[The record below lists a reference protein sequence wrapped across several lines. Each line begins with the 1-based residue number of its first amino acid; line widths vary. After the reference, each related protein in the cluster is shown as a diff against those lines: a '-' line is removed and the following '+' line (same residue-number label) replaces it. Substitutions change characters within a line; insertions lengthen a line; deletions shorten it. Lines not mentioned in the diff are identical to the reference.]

1 MVSASGNLLVTGSFR
16 SSEGRV
22 ASHVYQPTFF
32 HPRVIHEPA
41 KPDKIHGEDP
51 EGGYFSRAS
60 LLLSRHWNFIRA
72 TTLFKRRPRA
82 DNTENRGKFASLSPI
97 RRVFNRFRNL
107 RANFFNQRPLA
118 EGRRGKKRN
127 PAHFSI
133 LLFSSSSE
141 HPPLIEKFFLPFR
154 LKLSPYLE
162 TSSHDKPRGLS
173 LRVSPLVNV

>member
-1 MVSASGNLLVTGSFR
+1 MNPPSQTKFTTKIR
-16 SSEGRV
+16 REDI
-22 ASHVYQPTFF
+22 F
-32 HPRVIHEPA
+32 HARACYCLATEISYEP
-41 KPDKIHGEDP
+41 PP
-51 EGGYFSRAS
+51 WLR
-60 LLLSRHWNFIRA
+60 
-72 TTLFKRRPRA
+72 LFKRRPRA

-118 EGRRGKKRN
+118 EERRGKKRN

-133 LLFSSSSE
+133 LLFSSSE
-141 HPPLIEKFFLPFR
+141 HPPLIEKFSLPFR